1 MIIGYLSSLLG
12 FLPHSANPKTPN
24 AFAIIVMWK
33 CRWEG
38 RSVITTREKGGQRNN
53 QKEFT

>member
-38 RSVITTREKGGQRNN
+38 RSVITTREKGGQRNK